1 MVRTCTLGILSDI
14 HYASAAEQS
23 RGRDFEMAG
32 ITNPVLRT
40 VLRLFR
46 RYVWLHDPLNH
57 NHLLARF
64 LEQCGPFDFLVAN
77 GDYSCDSHF
86 IGVSDPAARQSVREC
101 LGHMRQKFGDRLL
114 ANCGD
119 HEFGKVSLAGDRGG
133 MRLASWHYAREELGL
148 KPFWEV
154 SIGKYVLIGFA
165 SSLVTLPILQPDTLP
180 AERPDWEALRSE
192 HMQLI
197 SEAFAALRP
206 DQHVLLFC
214 HDPSALSFLWQEPAV
229 RARIAQVEQTV
240 VGHLHSNLVLWKSR
254 WLAGMPRITF
264 LGHTAR
270 RLSSALRDSRHWRP
284 FHVRLCPALAGIE
297 LLKDGG
303 YLTAEL
309 DLDAQA
315 PARFVF
321 HRLAR

>member
-14 HYASAAEQS
+14 HYASAAEQA
-23 RGRDFEMAG
+23 RGRDYEMAG

-40 VLRLFR
+40 AMRLFR
-46 RYVWLHDPLNH
+46 RYVWLHDPLGQ
-57 NHLLARF
+57 NHLLTRF
-64 LEQCGPFDFLVAN
+64 LEQSGPFDYLIAN
-77 GDYSCDSHF
+77 GDYSCDSRF
-86 IGVSDPAARQSVREC
+86 IGVSDPAACQSAREC
-101 LGHMRQKFGDRLL
+101 LELMRQKFGDRLL
-114 ANCGD
+114 ATLGD
-119 HEFGKVSLAGDRGG
+119 HELGKVSLVGDRGG
-133 MRLASWHYAREELGL
+133 MRLASWHCARKELGL
-148 KPFWEV
+148 EPFWEV
-154 SIGKYVLIGFA
+154 RIGKYLLIGFA

-192 HMQLI
+192 LMKNLA
-197 SEAFAALRP
+197 EAFEALEP
-206 DQHVLLFC
+206 DQRVLLFC
-214 HDPSALSFLWQEPAV
+214 HDPSALSFLWEEASV

-254 WLAGMPRITF
+254 RLAGMPQITF

-284 FHVRLCPALAGIE
+284 FHVRLCPALAGIQ
-297 LLKDGG
+297 LLNDGG

-309 DLDAQA
+309 DLEAQR
-315 PARFVF
+315 PARFLF